1 MQPRPGGGLEGSQGA
16 VEDVKLLHAGEKPFD
31 IIDKSKNSE
40 FFFYWFWF
48 SKERMV
54 GATGW
59 VAEVCEAFENFV
71 ELEEEGIGG
80 VAVHLGAAATALLYV
95 LPAVE
100 DLLLDLVVDHAGHEG
115 VLVPEDVPQH
125 LNEALRAALLEQHL
139 EDPVNGHEVKRGDI
153 ICLKNCHFLRRFDTF
168 NCISGEANCL

>member
-1 MQPRPGGGLEGSQGA
+1 
-16 VEDVKLLHAGEKPFD
+16 
-31 IIDKSKNSE
+31 
-40 FFFYWFWF
+40 
-48 SKERMV
+48 MV

-80 VAVHLGAAATALLYV
+80 VAVHLGAAATALLYI

-100 DLLLDLVVDHAGHEG
+100 DLLLDLVVDHAGHER

-125 LNEALRAALLEQHL
+125 LNEALRAAL
-139 EDPVNGHEVKRGDI
+139 EDPVNRHEVI
-153 ICLKNCHFLRRFDTF
+153 IHICQLFYQNLLF
-168 NCISGEANCL
+168 

>member
-31 IIDKSKNSE
+31 IIDKSENSE

-59 VAEVCEAFENFV
+59 VAEVCEAFEDFV
-71 ELEEEGIGG
+71 QLKEEGIGG
-80 VAVHLGAAATALLYV
+80 VAVHLGTTATALLDV

-100 DLLLDLVVDHAGHEG
+100 DPLLDLVVDHAGDVG
-115 VLVPEDVPQH
+115 VLVLEDVPQGLH
-125 LNEALRAALLEQHL
+125 EGLGAALLEEDF
-139 EDPVNGHEVKRGDI
+139 EDPVNGHQIERRNIVSFI
-153 ICLKNCHFLRRFDTF
+153 EYHFLSRFD
-168 NCISGEANCL
+168 